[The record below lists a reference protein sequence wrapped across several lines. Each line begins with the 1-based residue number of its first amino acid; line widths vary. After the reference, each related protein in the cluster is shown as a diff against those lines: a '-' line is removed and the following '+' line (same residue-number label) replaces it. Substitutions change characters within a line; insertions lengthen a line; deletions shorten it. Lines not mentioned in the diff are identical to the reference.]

1 MALNAQQ
8 QAHAAQLAALGEHD
22 RIVRA
27 TQVPIFRGDLTKD
40 HKAEDWLAFFEN
52 AADIAKWNDSD
63 EKIIAQFRA
72 LMRDSALQWYNS
84 LSVLPGVDVKVW
96 ANVKARF
103 LLHYATKATPKSFCT
118 NFKDLVQKP
127 QERVYDFYARLAAVF
142 IKMKTLVPDSFNTV
156 RIAHDDDIAEAVL
169 ASKKEGLADAINFF
183 MEQLLLAGLHER
195 FRTKI
200 QELGTVG
207 LLAVLDKAAELEKL
221 ELDNKN
227 TVHSVA
233 AISAISEPFDQ
244 ELETAT
250 GPVEDLAEDEIAAI
264 NAIRKNQGRP
274 PFRGKPSGSSG
285 NKSNIQCRYCKKFNH
300 FQRDCKSR
308 QRDGAPMVGA
318 DGKPYQPRNPAGG
331 PPKPKP
337 PAFAVKALGNSE
349 EDNEPDVVGYV
360 GSVYAAAPAQP
371 ARLNW

>member
-1 MALNAQQ
+1 MAQPLNAQQ
-8 QAHAAQLAALGEHD
+8 QAHEAQLAALGEHD

-52 AADIAKWNDSD
+52 AADIAKWKDSD
-63 EKIIAQFRA
+63 ERMIAQFRA
-72 LMRDSALQWYNS
+72 LMRDSALQWFNG
-84 LSVLPGVDVKVW
+84 LAVLPGV
-96 ANVKARF
+96 NVKLWATIRARF
-103 LLHYATKATPKSFCT
+103 LLHYATKATSKSFCT
-118 NFKDLVQKP
+118 NFKDLVQKRN
-127 QERVYDFYARLAAVF
+127 ERIYDFYSRLAAVF
-142 IKMKTLVPDSFNTV
+142 IKMRTLVPDSFGTV
-156 RIAHDDDIAEAVL
+156 QTVHDANIAEQML
-169 ASKKEGLADAINFF
+169 AAKKEGLGDAINFF
-183 MEQLLLAGLHER
+183 MEQLFLAGIHER
-195 FRTKI
+195 FRTRI
-200 QELGTVG
+200 QELGTIG
-207 LLAVLDKAAELEKL
+207 LTAVVDKAAELEKL
-221 ELDNKN
+221 ELDNKS
-227 TVHSVA
+227 HAPSIA
-233 AISAISEPFDQ
+233 AISAISEPHDQ
-244 ELETAT
+244 ELETT
-250 GPVEDLAEDEIAAI
+250 TEDLAEDEIAAI
-264 NAIRKNQGRP
+264 NAIRKTQGRP

-337 PAFAVKALGNSE
+337 PAFAVKALGNTD

-360 GSVYAAAPAQP
+360 GSVGTVASASP